1 MLKWEVIMSYLI
13 VKATSKRKILNRSF
27 ITDTSNLE
35 SEIDSLVYQL
45 YNLTDEESTIINLK
59 REASNV

>member
-1 MLKWEVIMSYLI
+1 MSYLI